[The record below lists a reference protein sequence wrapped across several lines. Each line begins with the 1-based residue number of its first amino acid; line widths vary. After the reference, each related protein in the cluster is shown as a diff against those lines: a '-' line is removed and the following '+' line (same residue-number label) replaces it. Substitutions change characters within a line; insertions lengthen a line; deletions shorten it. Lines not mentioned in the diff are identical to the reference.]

1 MSKIGIICA
10 VDRELSPFLEK
21 LQPQAL
27 PTQAMLTFYQ
37 GSLGDHQLILVR
49 CGVCKV
55 NAAIAAQ
62 ALIDRFQVDLLINS
76 GTAGG
81 INPSVQ
87 LFDTIISEKI
97 AYHDVAPHILT
108 QYHPFM
114 ESVYFSADPRL
125 LALMRQCAPQ
135 PPNTLRFGTTV
146 TGEQFIDT
154 GMREEIDRQFSPLS
168 ADMEGAAIAH
178 VCHVNHIPFL
188 MIRSI
193 TDTPTHSGMDHFEQN
208 CEKASGLACEA
219 TLALIQKIPAQG
231 L

>member
-81 INPSVQ
+81 IDPSVQ
-87 LFDTIISEKI
+87 LFDTVVSEKI

-108 QYHPFM
+108 RLHPFM
-114 ESVYFSADPRL
+114 ESIYFSADPQL
-125 LALMRQCAPQ
+125 LSLMRQCAPSLSSS
-135 PPNTLRFGTTV
+135 LRIGATV
-146 TGEQFIDT
+146 TGEQFIDA
-154 GMREEIDRQFSPLS
+154 GMQEAIRQQFAALS
-168 ADMEGAAIAH
+168 VDMEGAAIAH
-178 VCHVNHIPFL
+178 VCHANHIPFL

-219 TLALIQKIPAQG
+219 TLALIGKIPSQG
-231 L
+231 I

>member
-10 VDRELSPFLEK
+10 VDRELSPFLER
-21 LQPQAL
+21 LQPKAL
-27 PTQAMLTFYQ
+27 PPQAMLTFYQ
-37 GSLGDHQLILVR
+37 GQMGEHQIILVR

-87 LFDTIISEKI
+87 LFDTVVSEKI

-114 ESVYFSADPRL
+114 ESVYFSADPQL
-125 LALMRQCAPQ
+125 LSLMRQCAPSLSS
-135 PPNTLRFGTTV
+135 PLRIGATV
-146 TGEQFIDT
+146 TGEQFIDA
-154 GMREEIDRQFSPLS
+154 GMQEAIRQQFAALS
-168 ADMEGAAIAH
+168 VDMEGAAIAH
-178 VCHVNHIPFL
+178 VCHANQVPFL

-219 TLALIQKIPAQG
+219 TLALIGKIPSQG
-231 L
+231 I

>member
-1 MSKIGIICA
+1 MSRIGVLCA
-10 VDRELSPFLEK
+10 IDRELSPFLEK
-21 LQPQAL
+21 LQPKPL
-27 PTQAMLTFYQ
+27 PPQAMLTFYQ

-81 INPSVQ
+81 IDPSVQ
-87 LFDTIISEKI
+87 LFDTVISEKI
-97 AYHDVAPHILT
+97 TYHDVAPHILT
-108 QYHPFM
+108 RLHPFM
-114 ESVYFSADPRL
+114 ESVYFHCDPRL
-125 LALMRQCAPQ
+125 LSLMRQCAPALST
-135 PPNTLRFGTTV
+135 PLRFGSTV
-146 TGEQFIDT
+146 TGEQFIDA
-154 GMREEIDRQFSPLS
+154 GMQEAIRQQFAALS
-168 ADMEGAAIAH
+168 VDMEGAAIAH
-178 VCHVNHIPFL
+178 VCHVNQIPFL

-219 TLALIQKIPAQG
+219 TLALLRAIPAQG

>member
-10 VDRELSPFLEK
+10 IDRELSPFLER
-21 LQPQAL
+21 LQPKAL
-27 PTQAMLTFYQ
+27 PLQAMLTFYQ
-37 GSLGDHQLILVR
+37 GQMGEHTIFLVR

-81 INPSVQ
+81 IDPSVQ

-114 ESVYFSADPRL
+114 ESVYFSADPQL

-135 PPNTLRFGTTV
+135 LPNPLRFGATV

-154 GMREEIDRQFSPLS
+154 GMQEAIRQQFAALS
-168 ADMEGAAIAH
+168 VDMEGAAIAH

-193 TDTPTHSGMDHFEQN
+193 TDTPTHSGMGNFEEN
-208 CEKASGLACEA
+208 CEKASLLACEA
-219 TLALIQKIPAQG
+219 TLALIEKIPAQSI
-231 L
+231 